1 MKFLFIAFAL
11 LLCQCGMAQQTV
23 SLGKLIEYPDFS
35 SSIVTSR
42 DVFVWLPSDY
52 SPKEK
57 YYFCLSCL
65 SIPPKMLIFNCFLPC
80 SLDIEICV

>member
-1 MKFLFIAFAL
+1 MKMKFLFIAFAL

-57 YYFCLSCL
+57 
-65 SIPPKMLIFNCFLPC
+65 
-80 SLDIEICV
+80 